1 MASCFFSLSLALLYS
16 LSSFG
21 FYSEEFHLTLN
32 SRAQTLC
39 VINSY
44 LKLNSLCVATIAFVT
59 VVGFM
64 FVVVVIVVVADG
76 GGAAVAAAVPFLTL
90 KLETVK
96 SGSRLNVDNKSFL
109 HCMCV
114 CARVYVP
121 WMYV

>member
-1 MASCFFSLSLALLYS
+1 MAA
-16 LSSFG
+16 
-21 FYSEEFHLTLN
+21 
-32 SRAQTLC
+32 
-39 VINSY
+39 
-44 LKLNSLCVATIAFVT
+44 IAFAT

-76 GGAAVAAAVPFLTL
+76 GAAAAVPFLTL

-114 CARVYVP
+114 CVCACIFFGCIRECR
-121 WMYV
+121 